1 MKARLA
7 VIASLAVLMTACRS
21 APEESSGP
29 YFIGVGSVDYDSLYR
44 FGYNTGCR
52 SAGYLKQNP
61 GADTLEGMK
70 DKVLDG
76 LSEFDKGWNA
86 GIQACQ
92 DGVSRSMYMVKGS
105 SSKGASK

>member
-1 MKARLA
+1 MKTRLA
-7 VIASLAVLMTACRS
+7 LVTSMAIFMAACSSVSEQRS
-21 APEESSGP
+21 DPSYIE
-29 YFIGVGSVDYDSLYR
+29 VGNVEYDSLYH

-52 SAGYLKQNP
+52 SAGYLKKNP

-92 DGVSRSMYMVKGS
+92 DGVSRSMYRVKGNS
-105 SSKGASK
+105 